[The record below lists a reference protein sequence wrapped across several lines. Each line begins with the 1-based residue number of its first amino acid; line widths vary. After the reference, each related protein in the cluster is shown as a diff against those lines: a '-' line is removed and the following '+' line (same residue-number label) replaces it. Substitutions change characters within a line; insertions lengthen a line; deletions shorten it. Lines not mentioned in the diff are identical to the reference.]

1 MSLTASSDVGQ
12 TIGDPYTAFLL
23 GYPDYT
29 EVNSTNNST
38 MDGFGYSWAAFAQDD
53 WKVSEESHAQSGP
66 ALRVAPA
73 HSRHALEHGHL
84 HARLDGHG
92 TDGVTKVNGAV
103 VVPNAQ
109 ASKNASQQFRNGI
122 APTPIL
128 TASQAGI
135 PESLRFTDHTD
146 FGPRLGFAWRPLGQR
161 PHGFAWRLGALH

>member
-1 MSLTASSDVGQ
+1 
-12 TIGDPYTAFLL
+12 
-23 GYPDYT
+23 
-29 EVNSTNNST
+29 
-38 MDGFGYSWAAFAQDD
+38 
-53 WKVSEESHAQSGP
+53 
-66 ALRVAPA
+66 
-73 HSRHALEHGHL
+73 LEHGHL
-84 HARLDGHG
+84 HADWTGIG

-135 PESLRFTDHTD
+135 PESLRFTDHTISAR
-146 FGPRLGFAWRPLGQR
+146 GWASPGASGQR